1 MLANKSKTAIIA
13 GKGDLVTSYID
24 IIKSKKTNFVVIA
37 IDNFFSCKK
46 YKPNFSLNFN
56 NIGNIF
62 NILYEEK
69 ITNVVFLGALK
80 KPSILKLRPNLNT
93 LYYLF
98 LISIH
103 YFKGDNSLL
112 SRIHNIFNNK
122 GFTIVDSRKLLAY
135 YLAKKNNNNLH
146 LFKNKINLNQIKNC
160 FKLTKNFGKN
170 DKGQAIIVSGN
181 NIILTENKNG
191 TDDLILRY
199 KELKRIFYTN

>member
-80 KPSILKLRPNLNT
+80 KPSIIKLRPNLNT

-98 LISIH
+98 LISIE
-103 YFKGDNSLL
+103 NSFFLL
-112 SRIHNIFNNK
+112 S
-122 GFTIVDSRKLLAY
+122 SL
-135 YLAKKNNNNLH
+135 YLKIRSSVPF
-146 LFKNKINLNQIKNC
+146 LFSVK
-160 FKLTKNFGKN
+160 
-170 DKGQAIIVSGN
+170 
-181 NIILTENKNG
+181 IILLPLTIIACPLSFFPKFFVN
-191 TDDLILRY
+191 
-199 KELKRIFYTN
+199 LKQFFI